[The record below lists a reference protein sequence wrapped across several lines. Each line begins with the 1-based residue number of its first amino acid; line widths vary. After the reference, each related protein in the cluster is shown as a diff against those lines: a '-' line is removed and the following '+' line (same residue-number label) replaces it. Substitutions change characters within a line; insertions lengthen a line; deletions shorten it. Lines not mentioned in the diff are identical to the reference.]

1 MGILRVKLKTGHFE
15 AIISYVVY
23 TNEEDAVIHTFYQL
37 IISLPV
43 ENHLNMELPK
53 QEIISFTTAFT
64 FLSLM
69 NVVPMFIVDI
79 SIGWVELPLPLDDS
93 LNQQLVEFIMCVV

>member
-15 AIISYVVY
+15 AILFYVVY

-37 IISLPV
+37 IISLLV
-43 ENHLNMELPK
+43 ESHLNMELPK
-53 QEIISFTTAFT
+53 QEIMSFNTTFT
-64 FLSLM
+64 FLSLT
-69 NVVPMFIVDI
+69 NVIPMFIVDR
-79 SIGWVELPLPLDDS
+79 SVGWVKLPLPFDDS